1 MARYLV
7 QASYTQQ
14 GLAGLIEN
22 PENRTNAISQL
33 IEGAGGTLV
42 SLDYAFG
49 EFDIVVIGELPDHVS
64 MAALSMAVAA
74 SGAVTNFRTTVLI
87 PVADVVEAARRAGS
101 VGYRPPGS

>member
-14 GLAGLIEN
+14 GLTGLIEN
-22 PENRTNAISQL
+22 PENRTSAISQL

-49 EFDIVVIGELPDHVS
+49 EFDIVAIGEIPDHIT
-64 MAALSMAVAA
+64 MASLSMAVAA
-74 SGAVTNFRTTVLI
+74 SGAITNFPVL
-87 PVADVVEAARRAGS
+87 RC
-101 VGYRPPGS
+101 